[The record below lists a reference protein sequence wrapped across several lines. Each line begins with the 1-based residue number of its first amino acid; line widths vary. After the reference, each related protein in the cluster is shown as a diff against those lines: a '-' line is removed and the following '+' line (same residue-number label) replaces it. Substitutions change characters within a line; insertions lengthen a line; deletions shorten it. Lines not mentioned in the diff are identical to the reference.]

1 MDARGWNFMDKKH
14 LKMTLPAKEFVSK
27 KIDILMKK
35 EGFPQQKAIAA
46 AYSMAR
52 KKGFKV
58 PKYPIK

>member
-1 MDARGWNFMDKKH
+1 MKTTIEGRDFIQ
-14 LKMTLPAKEFVSK
+14 K
-27 KIDILMKK
+27 KIKLLMKK

-58 PKYPIK
+58 PKYPK